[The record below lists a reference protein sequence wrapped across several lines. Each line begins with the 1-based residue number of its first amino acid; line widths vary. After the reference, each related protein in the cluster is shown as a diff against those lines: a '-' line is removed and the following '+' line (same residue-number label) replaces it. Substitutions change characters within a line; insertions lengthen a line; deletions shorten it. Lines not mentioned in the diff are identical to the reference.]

1 MSEEKRTLYERLG
14 GDEAIDEAIF
24 DFYRRVFADPEL
36 SPFFEGV
43 AADRLKAMQR
53 EFFAAALDGPI
64 RYSGRPLTEVHAG
77 LGIQARHVSRFLD
90 HLMEAFADRGIG
102 EHDRREI
109 YDRIDIYADEITGS
123 TSVDG

>member
-1 MSEEKRTLYERLG
+1 MSEEKPTLYERLG

-24 DFYRRVFADPEL
+24 GFYRRVFADPEL

-43 AADRLKAMQR
+43 EAERLKAMQR

-77 LGIQARHVSRFLD
+77 LGIQPRHLSRFLD

-102 EHDRREI
+102 EHDRYEI
-109 YDRIDIYADEITGS
+109 YSRINMYADEITGS